1 MTRIAAPP
9 SPPPSP
15 PLSPPLPSPTPTT
28 STSLVPSSSALPFAT
43 SFDAK
48 SAKRSFL
55 EWVPLATHPVFA
67 SLRDSHP
74 SLDFNP
80 GSGGGGRLVA
90 WDAVTSRLYIWD
102 PTMRAIHSLS
112 VRLQD
117 SEDGSETWD
126 PVSVEAAVPSETL
139 VPSVQITHEVHQI
152 SLNKDG
158 SSLLIAGSDKLTVIS
173 IFDKTSTNGET
184 VICRAVPVATQI
196 LLGQDKG
203 MRVLQAS
210 WHPFSRA
217 HFGLLTSDAVFRLF
231 DLSSNLERPEQ
242 EFYLQQVPSG
252 RGLSAVSLCP
262 VAFSYGAHHL
272 WDTFSI
278 FFLFSDGSIYI
289 LCPVVPFGSLY
300 THKHIKAIY
309 EEDVRSFESE
319 APNTNAIRTSRLALS
334 WLEETFPE
342 MLSEV
347 LDVHGLS
354 LCRACAY
361 APLDAS
367 LILQGPLCKISHGQG
382 ADILKG
388 RAVSFLY
395 TPVGKDSILIT
406 AFNTGLL
413 YIQALADEIHPQW
426 ATGAGPYLSLDANH
440 NIKGVAMICESSPQN
455 TDGPAQTP
463 PLLELAVVDLA
474 LSDQDQKQQGAV
486 LSLFPDPVVAERFYC
501 VHSGGADAVTINFL
515 PFSDVDVE
523 PASAK
528 PPSVQ
533 PVFDMENKGLYGF
546 SAIADSFGDSHII
559 GVTHKY
565 ECIVIE
571 MKRWKQ
577 TLTVNWGEIAEA
589 GSVDMTSGVMT
600 SVSKD
605 LLAGPKPVVLNSTGS
620 LKTMN
625 PESIEGRST
634 LHHYMKI
641 FRENYVEYAHKVSI
655 ELKQCTGHLKSLI
668 EEQNKRVNAVKKL
681 LETVETKED
690 RIQER
695 IESACSSHAD
705 LERRLNRLRRLPLV
719 HKKPLSKAEKDFRAQ
734 LDRFA
739 GVELDALHSAIEALS
754 ARMKRYNSSHASSVS
769 PRRTAPKGRTHA
781 SEAQV
786 SLLKSSLGKLSS
798 INEENTQKLKLLEQH
813 FASMEM

>member
-1 MTRIAAPP
+1 MTRITAPP

-15 PLSPPLPSPTPTT
+15 PLSPPLPSPTTSTSTST
-28 STSLVPSSSALPFAT
+28 STSLVPSSSLPL
-43 SFDAK
+43 SNAK
-48 SAKRSFL
+48 RSKRSFL
-55 EWVPLATHPVFA
+55 EWVPLASHPVFA

-80 GSGGGGRLVA
+80 GSGGRLAA
-90 WDAVTSRLYIWD
+90 WDAVMSRLYLWD
-102 PTMRAIHSLS
+102 PTIRGIHSLP

-117 SEDGSETWD
+117 SEDGSEPWD
-126 PVSVEAAVPSETL
+126 QVSVEAAVPSETL

-152 SLNKDG
+152 SVNKDG
-158 SSLLIAGSDKLTVIS
+158 SALLIAGSDKLTVIS

-210 WHPFSRA
+210 WHPFSRT
-217 HFGLLTSDAVFRLF
+217 HFGFLTSDAVFRLF

-252 RGLSAVSLCP
+252 RGLSAVLLCP
-262 VAFSYGAHHL
+262 VAFSYGGHYL
-272 WDTFSI
+272 WETFSI

-300 THKHIKAIY
+300 TQKRIKEIY
-309 EEDVRSFESE
+309 DEVRSFESE
-319 APNTNAIRTSRLALS
+319 ASNTNAIRTSRLALS

-367 LILQGPLCKISHGQG
+367 LILQGPLCKISHDQG
-382 ADILKG
+382 TDVLKG

-395 TPVGKDSILIT
+395 TSAGKDSILVT
-406 AFNTGLL
+406 AFNTSLL

-426 ATGAGPYLSLDANH
+426 ATDAGPRLSLDANH

-455 TDGPAQTP
+455 TNGPGQTP
-463 PLLELAVVDLA
+463 PLIELAVVDLE
-474 LSDQDQKQQGAV
+474 LSDPDQKQQGAV
-486 LSLFPDPVVAERFYC
+486 LSIFPDPVVGERFYC
-501 VHSGGADAVTINFL
+501 VHSGGADAVTLNFL
-515 PFSDVDVE
+515 PFSNVDVE
-523 PASAK
+523 LASAK
-528 PPSVQ
+528 PPPSVQ
-533 PVFDMENKGLYGF
+533 PVLKIDNKGLYGF
-546 SAIADSFGDSHII
+546 AAIADSFGGSHII

-571 MKRWKQ
+571 MKRWKETV
-577 TLTVNWGEIAEA
+577 TLNWGEIGEA

-605 LLAGPKPVVLNSTGS
+605 LLAGPKPVVLNSSGS
-620 LKTMN
+620 LKMMN

-655 ELKQCTGHLKSLI
+655 ELKQRTGYLKSLI

-690 RIQER
+690 QIQER
-695 IESACSSHAD
+695 IECACSSHAD
-705 LERRLNRLRRLPLV
+705 LEKRLNKLRSLPLV
-719 HKKPLSKAEKDFRAQ
+719 HKKPLSKAERDFRGQ
-734 LDRFA
+734 LDRFV

-769 PRRTAPKGRTHA
+769 PRRTALKGRTHA
-781 SEAQV
+781 SESQV

-813 FASMEM
+813 FASLEM

>member
-1 MTRIAAPP
+1 MTRLTAPP

-15 PLSPPLPSPTPTT
+15 PLSSPTASTST
-28 STSLVPSSSALPFAT
+28 STSLVPSSSLPL
-43 SFDAK
+43 SN
-48 SAKRSFL
+48 AKRSKRSFI

-74 SLDFNP
+74 GLEFNP
-80 GSGGGGRLVA
+80 GSGGGRLVA
-90 WDAVTSRLYIWD
+90 WDAVVSRLYLWD
-102 PTMRAIHSLS
+102 PSIRGIHSLS

-117 SEDGSETWD
+117 SQDGSEPWD
-126 PVSVEAAVPSETL
+126 LVSVEAAVPSEIL

-152 SLNKDG
+152 SVNRDG
-158 SSLLIAGSDKLTVIS
+158 SALLIAGSDKLTVIS

-184 VICRAVPVATQI
+184 VICRALPVATQI

-203 MRVLQAS
+203 IRVLQAS
-210 WHPFSRA
+210 WHPSSRA
-217 HFGLLTSDAVFRLF
+217 HFGLLTSDAIFRLF

-262 VAFSYGAHHL
+262 VAFSYGGHYL

-300 THKHIKAIY
+300 TQKRIKEIY
-309 EEDVRSFESE
+309 DDVRSFESE
-319 APNTNAIRTSRLALS
+319 ASNTNAIRPSRLALS

-367 LILQGPLCKISHGQG
+367 LVLQGPLCKISHDQG
-382 ADILKG
+382 ADDLKG
-388 RAVSFLY
+388 RAISFLC
-395 TPVGKDSILIT
+395 TSAGKDSILIT
-406 AFNTGLL
+406 AVDTSLL

-426 ATGAGPYLSLDANH
+426 ATDAGPRLSLDANH
-440 NIKGVAMICESSPQN
+440 KIKGVAMICESSPQN
-455 TDGPAQTP
+455 TDGPGKTP
-463 PLLELAVVDLA
+463 PLIELAVVDLE
-474 LSDQDQKQQGAV
+474 LSYLDQKQQGAV
-486 LSLFPDPVVAERFYC
+486 LSLFPDPVVGERFYC
-501 VHSGGADAVTINFL
+501 VHSGGADAVTLNFL
-515 PFSDVDVE
+515 PSSDVDVE
-523 PASAK
+523 LTSTK

-533 PVFDMENKGLYGF
+533 PIFKIGNKGLYGF
-546 SAIADSFGDSHII
+546 VTIVDSFGGSHII

-571 MKRWKQ
+571 MKRWKETV
-577 TLTVNWGEIAEA
+577 TLNWGEIGEA
-589 GSVDMTSGVMT
+589 GSVDMTSEVMT
-600 SVSKD
+600 GVSKD
-605 LLAGPKPVVLNSTGS
+605 LLAGPKPVVFNSTGS

-634 LHHYMKI
+634 FHHYMKI

-655 ELKQCTGHLKSLI
+655 EVKERTRHLESLI

-695 IESACSSHAD
+695 IECACSSHDD
-705 LERRLNRLRRLPLV
+705 LERRLNKLRSLPLV
-719 HKKPLSKAEKDFRAQ
+719 HKKPLSKAEKDFRGQ
-734 LDRFA
+734 LDRFV

-769 PRRTAPKGRTHA
+769 PRRTALKSRTHA

-813 FASMEM
+813 FASLEM